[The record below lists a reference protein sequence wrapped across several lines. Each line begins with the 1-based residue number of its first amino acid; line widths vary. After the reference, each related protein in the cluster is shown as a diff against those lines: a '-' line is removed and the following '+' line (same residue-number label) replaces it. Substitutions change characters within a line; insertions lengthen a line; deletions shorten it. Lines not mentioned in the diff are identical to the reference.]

1 MTDEN
6 KVVETPPTQKE
17 VVKAPKTEMSLG
29 IDDML
34 KDANSGLEN
43 VTSED
48 LAIPFMRIIQAMS
61 PQVNAR
67 DGKHIK
73 DCAQGDIFNTVDNSL
88 YKGDKGVTVVPVAY
102 KRTYLEWLPER
113 KGLANVH
120 ESSEI
125 LKSVS
130 RNDKGQDYLENGNI
144 LSTTANHYVLVI
156 DGKGGFSQAIIA
168 LSGSQLKK
176 SKKWN
181 SIMAGLKIKTKDG
194 NVFTPPTFSHK
205 YILTS
210 VVEQNDQGS
219 WYGWDVAL
227 AGQLAA
233 EDSFIYSAAKQFS
246 HNVNAGAIKTSSDQD
261 TPF

>member
-73 DCAQGDIFNTVDNSL
+73 DCAQGDI
-88 YKGDKGVTVVPVAY
+88 
-102 KRTYLEWLPER
+102 
-113 KGLANVH
+113 
-120 ESSEI
+120 
-125 LKSVS
+125 
-130 RNDKGQDYLENGNI
+130 
-144 LSTTANHYVLVI
+144 
-156 DGKGGFSQAIIA
+156 
-168 LSGSQLKK
+168 
-176 SKKWN
+176 
-181 SIMAGLKIKTKDG
+181 
-194 NVFTPPTFSHK
+194 
-205 YILTS
+205 
-210 VVEQNDQGS
+210 
-219 WYGWDVAL
+219 
-227 AGQLAA
+227 
-233 EDSFIYSAAKQFS
+233 
-246 HNVNAGAIKTSSDQD
+246 
-261 TPF
+261 

>member
-1 MTDEN
+1 MTEEN
-6 KVVETPPTQKE
+6 KE
-17 VVKAPKTEMSLG
+17 VAKKASTEMSLG

-48 LAIPFMRIIQAMS
+48 LAIPFLRIIQAMS

-73 DCAQGDIFNTVDNSL
+73 GCEQGDIFNTVDNTL
-88 YKGDKGVTVVPVAY
+88 YKGADGVVVVPVAY
-102 KRTYLEWLPER
+102 KRTYLEWMPER
-113 KGLANVH
+113 KGLAGVH
-120 ESSEI
+120 DSSEI
-125 LKSVS
+125 LKSVVKS
-130 RNDKGQDYLENGNI
+130 DKGQDFLENGNV
-144 LSTTANHYVLVI
+144 LSTTANHYVLIV
-156 DGKGGFSQAIIA
+156 DGKGGFSQGIIA

-205 YILTS
+205 YTLTS

-227 AGQLAA
+227 AGQLSA

-246 HNVNAGAIKTSSDQD
+246 LNVNAGAIKTSNED

>member
-1 MTDEN
+1 MTEEN
-6 KVVETPPTQKE
+6 KE
-17 VVKAPKTEMSLG
+17 VAKKASTEMSLG

-48 LAIPFMRIIQAMS
+48 LAIPFLRIIQAMS

-73 DCAQGDIFNTVDNSL
+73 GCEQGDIFNTVDNSL
-88 YKGDKGVTVVPVAY
+88 FKGDKGVTVVPVAY

-113 KGLANVH
+113 KGLAGVH
-120 ESSEI
+120 ETSEI
-125 LKSVS
+125 LARVD
-130 RNDKGQDYLENGNI
+130 RNDKGQDILDNGNL
-144 LSTTANHYVLVI
+144 LSTTANHYVLVL
-156 DGKGGFSQAIIA
+156 DGNGNFTQAIIA

-205 YILTS
+205 YVLTS

-227 AGQLAA
+227 GGQLVA
-233 EDSFIYSAAKQFS
+233 EESFIYSAAKMFS
-246 HNVNAGAIKTSSDQD
+246 QNVNTGTVKTSEED